1 LKVAL
6 ILATPGSAWGGMEK
20 HVADLAEALTSLGH
34 EVHIIAH
41 PDYRSHFPFAEFH
54 PCPMKLSRNNP
65 WLRWC
70 VSRILKRVSPD
81 IAHAHGNKA
90 ALILGRLPHQTW
102 QTVGTIHGSKSNL
115 RPFLL
120 LDKVIAVSGSIYE
133 DLSHPSRH
141 LIYNGIRKE
150 TPKSPHGNYPL
161 PETTN
166 VIAAGRLEPVKGFDM
181 LIQAWS
187 MIHDRFPT
195 AHLTIFGDGSEAR
208 NLNRLIGDESLRH
221 SVTMAG
227 HQTTLASALSN
238 ADLMVLSS
246 RREGFPYVLIEA
258 LMAGLPVVSTPVSG
272 SVDRLPE
279 NALARDISAQAI
291 ADVIASALNNLD
303 GLQQSEQSAFDYA
316 QTHLTLRGM
325 AEATVRVY
333 QAE

>member
-1 LKVAL
+1 MKVAL
-6 ILATPGSAWGGMEK
+6 IFATPGTAWGGMEK

-41 PDYRSHFPFAEFH
+41 PDYRTHFPFAEFH

-70 VSRILKRVSPD
+70 ASKILKRVSPD
-81 IAHAHGNKA
+81 IAHAHGSKA
-90 ALILGRLPHQTW
+90 ALILGKLPRHTW
-102 QTVGTIHGSKSNL
+102 QTVGTIHGSKSNF

-120 LDKVIAVSGSIYE
+120 LDKVVAVSRSIYE
-133 DLSHPSRH
+133 GLSHPSRH
-141 LIYNGIRKE
+141 LVYNGIRKE
-150 TPKSPHGNYPL
+150 TPESPHGNYPL

-181 LIQAWS
+181 LVQAWS

-195 AHLTIFGDGSEAR
+195 AHLTIVGDGSEAR
-208 NLNRLIGDESLRH
+208 DLHRLIDDECLTH

-227 HQTTLASALSN
+227 HQTTLVSTLPN

-246 RREGFPYVLIEA
+246 RREGFPYVLVEA

-272 SVDRLPE
+272 SVDLLPE
-279 NALARDISAQAI
+279 NALAREISAPAI
-291 ADVIASALNNLD
+291 ADVIANALNNLD
-303 GLQQSEQSAFDYA
+303 GLQESEQSAFDYA

-333 QAE
+333 QSE

>member
-1 LKVAL
+1 MKVAL
-6 ILATPGSAWGGMEK
+6 ILATPSTAWGGMEK

-34 EVHIIAH
+34 EVHIVAH
-41 PDYRSHFPFAEFH
+41 PDYRTHFPFAEFH

-102 QTVGTIHGSKSNL
+102 QTVATIHGSKSNL
-115 RPFLL
+115 RPFLV
-120 LDKVIAVSGSIYE
+120 LDKVIAVSRSIYE
-133 DLSHPSRH
+133 GLSHPSRH

-150 TPKSPHGNYPL
+150 FPDSPHGNYPL
-161 PETTN
+161 PEATN

-181 LIQAWS
+181 LVQAWS
-187 MIHDRFPT
+187 LIHKRFPT
-195 AHLTIFGDGSEAR
+195 AHLTLFGDGSEAG
-208 NLNRLIGDESLRH
+208 NLHRLIDDEGLRH

-258 LMAGLPVVSTPVSG
+258 LIARLPVVSTPVSG
-272 SVDRLPE
+272 SIDLLPE
-279 NALARDISAQAI
+279 NALARDISAPAI
-291 ADVIASALNNLD
+291 ADVISKALAGLD
-303 GLQQSEQSAFDYA
+303 RLRESEQSAFDYA